1 MAVLVAA
8 VVVVGAVALAN
19 LVFTFGVV
27 RRLREHTE
35 LLNRLGE
42 GGLSG
47 RNLLG
52 PGRQAG
58 PYTATAVDGTRVSG
72 DGPDSPTLVGFFSLG
87 CEPCTVKRPL
97 FADAA
102 REHPG
107 GRDRVLAVVVGDD
120 GDGDVSAYLDELT
133 PVSRV
138 VRELPTGEL
147 PTAFRVDAYP
157 AFALVDADGTVLAS
171 GSAVPD
177 ATAIGT
183 QV

>member
-1 MAVLVAA
+1 MGVLVAA

-35 LLNRLGE
+35 LFNRLND
-42 GGLSG
+42 GGLTG

-52 PGRQAG
+52 PGRTVG
-58 PYTATAVDGTRVSG
+58 PYTATAVDDTPVTGG
-72 DGPDSPTLVGFFSLG
+72 ATLVGFFSLG
-87 CEPCTVKRPL
+87 CEPCTAKRPV
-97 FADAA
+97 FADVA

-138 VRELPTGEL
+138 VRQLPTGDV

-157 AFALVDADGTVLAS
+157 AFALLDDDGVVLAS
-171 GSAVPD
+171 GSAVPS
-177 ATAIGT
+177 ASTVGT